1 MCADSR
7 ALSRRGVRRLAVPLS
22 ILVSLATTSVA
33 GEADVLEVKASCNI
47 KRICS
52 FSVTLKHADEGWEHY
67 ADQWE
72 ILTPDGS
79 VLGTRVLAHPH
90 VREQPFTRSLG
101 NVSVPDDIEKVVV
114 RARDSLHGYGGTE
127 KTVSLPR

>member
-1 MCADSR
+1 MRADSR
-7 ALSRRGVRRLAVPLS
+7 DLSRARVRGSAALFS
-22 ILVSLATTSVA
+22 ILVVLATTGVA
-33 GEADVLEVKASCNI
+33 GEADVLEVKASCNK

-72 ILTPDGS
+72 VLTPDGS

-101 NVSVPDDIEKVVV
+101 NVSVPEDIEKVVV
-114 RARDSLHGYGGTE
+114 RARDSVHGYGGTE

>member
-1 MCADSR
+1 MPVSR
-7 ALSRRGVRRLAVPLS
+7 GDRSRPIMRGLPVLFSLLVPLAATS
-22 ILVSLATTSVA
+22 IA
-33 GEADVLEVKASCNI
+33 GEADVLEVKASC
-47 KRICS
+47 KKQRICS

-72 ILTPDGS
+72 VLTPDGS

-101 NVSVPDDIEKVVV
+101 NVSVPEDIEKVVV
-114 RARDSLHGYGGTE
+114 RARDSVHGYGGTE
-127 KTVSLPR
+127 KTISLPR

>member
-1 MCADSR
+1 MRADSR
-7 ALSRRGVRRLAVPLS
+7 DLSRARVRGSAALFS
-22 ILVSLATTSVA
+22 ILVALATTGVA
-33 GEADVLEVKASCNI
+33 GEADVLEVKASCNK

-72 ILTPDGS
+72 VLTPDGS

-101 NVSVPDDIEKVVV
+101 NVSVPEDIEKVVV
-114 RARDSLHGYGGTE
+114 RARDSVHGYGGTE
-127 KTVSLPR
+127 KTISLPR